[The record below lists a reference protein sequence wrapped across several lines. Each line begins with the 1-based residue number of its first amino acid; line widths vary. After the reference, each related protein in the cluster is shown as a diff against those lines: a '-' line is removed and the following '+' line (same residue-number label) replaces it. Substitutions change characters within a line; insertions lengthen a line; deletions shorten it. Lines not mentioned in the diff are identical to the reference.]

1 MGAEMY
7 EVFEHTADVGL
18 HITAPSLEDL
28 LVEAARG
35 LFSLIIDEPAEVRPA
50 QRIEI
55 HVPGA
60 EAGPASIPR
69 SDPLPGAGPDPLPGA
84 AAYLLFDWLSELL
97 YIFETKRLVL
107 ADFRVHI
114 NDDDRSL
121 IAEAWGEA
129 IDESRHRLDHEV
141 KAITYHGLEV
151 SQTPSGWEARVIV
164 DI

>member
-1 MGAEMY
+1 MY

-18 HITAPSLEDL
+18 HITAPSLEEL

-35 LFSLIIDEPAEVRPA
+35 LFSLIIDEPAEVRPV

-60 EAGPASIPR
+60 DPIPGAAAEAGPASVPR
-69 SDPLPGAGPDPLPGA
+69 SDALPGA
-84 AAYLLFDWLSELL
+84 AAYVFFDWLSELL
-97 YIFETKRLVL
+97 YIFETKRLLL
-107 ADFRVHI
+107 ARFRVQI
-114 NDDDRSL
+114 NDDDHSL
-121 IAEAWGEA
+121 TGEAWGEA
-129 IDESRHRLDHEV
+129 IDESRHRLDYEV

-151 SQTPSGWEARVIV
+151 KETPSGWEARVIV